1 MAIDFKNTIS
11 LRQNELLLN
20 ELLNP
25 SSESNNDIFSILS
38 DTNQTWQNTLLQSYD
53 LKASQ
58 FYQSGDTV
66 SAQNIYQNSI
76 DFIKTIMQNNTLDKN
91 IETNL
96 LEVYDSLANIYLQKD
111 DTSKAKEL
119 FLEKADIVKKL
130 ITSNPSNSELQ
141 KTLASTYNRLGDIYI
156 SQKDVDSAKD
166 MYKNSL
172 EINSALSFNS
182 SNINRFYFSF

>member
-11 LRQNELLLN
+11 FGKNELQFI
-20 ELLNP
+20 EL
-25 SSESNNDIFSILS
+25 FSQSTDNSPIS
-38 DTNQTWQNTLLQSYD
+38 IPNTNQTWQNTLLQSYN
-53 LKASQ
+53 LQASQ
-58 FYQSGDTV
+58 FYQSGD
-66 SAQNIYQNSI
+66 SENAQKIYKNSI
-76 DFIKTIMQNNTLDKN
+76 DIIRTTMQNNTLNKD
-91 IETNL
+91 IEANL

-111 DTSKAKEL
+111 DISNAKKL
-119 FLEKADIVKKL
+119 FLEKVDIVKKL
-130 ITSNPSNSELQ
+130 ITSNPTNYDLQ
-141 KTLASTYNRLGDIYI
+141 KALASTYGRLGDIYI